1 MAYNLRYPQ
10 IQPDNTGP
18 AERMFKMQYG
28 QEQKEK
34 KQLMAKIQEYKTNH
48 KKFAPEEVQFMQLKA
63 MEMGIPFSTDVKT
76 SDLHTVSVAGGEFLD
91 KLLFDLIPDNAKE
104 ALFGRPMNESER
116 KWASAAGTIGFLG
129 GFAVPFGPA
138 NMMMKALR
146 PKMVAML
153 GKNPAMLRS
162 MRNSAKAMGFKNPK
176 IFKDAVKAG
185 RKGEGGAYSNFMK
198 KTGTTPDDLVKQA
211 NKTTKTAGDAA
222 KMNSY
227 TNAKDVKDAFQS
239 KIVNDPAFNF
249 AVRDARS
256 AKEYN
261 TIAKKFMQDKGWGM
275 NPDGSV
281 NFRANAAMDKVL
293 GDFTKNWAKGKG
305 MSGSQ
310 SILAQARGLVPQGA
324 PMNMNVGRYRR
335 TSGGGL
341 EQMPM
346 GGAPPIQLGQGAQP
360 VGLLNQG
367 PAGLL
372 GPTPGMNVST
382 WRGF

>member
-1 MAYNLRYPQ
+1 Q
-10 IQPDNTGP
+10 
-18 AERMFKMQYG
+18 
-28 QEQKEK
+28 
-34 KQLMAKIQEYKTNH
+34 QLMAKINEYKIRP

-76 SDLHTVSVAGGEFLD
+76 TAAHKVSVAGGEFLD
-91 KLLFDLIPDNAKE
+91 KLMFDLIPDNMKE
-104 ALFGRPMNESER
+104 AIFGKAMNETER

-138 NMMMKALR
+138 RLLMKGLQPKMISMLASNPRALR
-146 PKMVAML
+146 SIK
-153 GKNPAMLRS
+153 KS
-162 MRNSAKAMGFKNPK
+162 MSAMGFKNVPMIK
-176 IFKDAVKAG
+176 KAERFK
-185 RKGEGGAYSNFMK
+185 GGKNFMK
-198 KTGTTPDDLVKQA
+198 NQATTDDLVDAA

-222 KMNSY
+222 KMNAF
-227 TNAKDVKDAFQS
+227 TNPKDVKDAFQS

-249 AVRDARS
+249 AVRNARS

-261 TIAKKFMQDKGWGM
+261 SIAKKFMQNRGWGM

-281 NFRANAAMDKVL
+281 NFRASAAMNKVL

-335 TSGGGL
+335 TAGGGL

-346 GGAPPIQLGQGAQP
+346 GGTPPIPLGQGAQP

-372 GPTPGMNVST
+372 GPTSGMNIST